1 MVLEASFSYDFNP
14 MVKRSCM
21 SVKFGLVT
29 AHGVLCVKILDLLKV
44 GPMQKRKKKG
54 NEKGDIL
61 ENRHIFGGYSCMVRD
76 KLNGAHLGTH

>member
-29 AHGVLCVKILDLLKV
+29 VHGVLCVKILDLLKV
-44 GPMQKRKKKG
+44 GPMQKRKKKKRERKRG
-54 NEKGDIL
+54 HLRESPYIWG
-61 ENRHIFGGYSCMVRD
+61 IFLYGEGQ
-76 KLNGAHLGTH
+76 T